1 MTLYY
6 EIKILCFL
14 CTHSTAFDS
23 GIPSYIRYSDGTK
36 DVPDSTSKVNITP
49 QNPRYPVHDSLY
61 ARSLV
66 LEADDHYLYI
76 NRDCLIHGPID
87 PSVGVLKFAAHP
99 DDPRP
104 ADYALIDRMGKLLSP
119 YIAADAAVGLRFDQI
134 SSRML

>member
-1 MTLYY
+1 MTVV
-6 EIKILCFL
+6 FL
-14 CTHSTAFDS
+14 LISGTVMAQKTSLTA
-23 GIPSYIRYSDGTK
+23 GTA
-36 DVPDSTSKVNITP
+36 KVNITP

-87 PSVGVLKFAAHP
+87 PSVGVLNFAAHP